1 MGGVYKQSWWAL
13 RNPWYCQKLVKTK
26 WRSKLFKSLWFVFLM
41 EKILYS
47 LPSTHQSVSTSLR
60 LPTLTSLPL
69 SFLSFVCLHSFLS
82 FPFAHA
88 CPFFLSFLRLS
99 LRFCIRCSC
108 YRPSPCSVLP
118 FPSPLSIDPFL
129 IYLPISPLT
138 LSFLSTFY
146 PSSLPSIFVY
156 LLIQLWICFIC
167 SFREIKDP
175 KERKVKL
182 VYLARKATKDGRDLR
197 ERLDLMAHR

>member
-1 MGGVYKQSWWAL
+1 MKVKVI
-13 RNPWYCQKLVKTK
+13 QK
-26 WRSKLFKSLWFVFLM
+26 SMIFLFNGENSVF
-41 EKILYS
+41 
-47 LPSTHQSVSTSLR
+47 PPTHQSVSTSLR

-108 YRPSPCSVLP
+108 YRPSLPLFSPSVP
-118 FPSPLSIDPFL
+118 FSIDPFL

>member
-1 MGGVYKQSWWAL
+1 
-13 RNPWYCQKLVKTK
+13 
-26 WRSKLFKSLWFVFLM
+26 M

-47 LPSTHQSVSTSLR
+47 LPSTHQSVPTSLR
-60 LPTLTSLPL
+60 LPTRTSLPPSVVPFFCL
-69 SFLSFVCLHSFLS
+69 PTLFSFLSFR
-82 FPFAHA
+82 P
-88 CPFFLSFLRLS
+88 RL
-99 LRFCIRCSC
+99 
-108 YRPSPCSVLP
+108 SVLP
-118 FPSPLSIDPFL
+118 FLPPSLTPFLHPLFLLPPLPLFSPSVPFSIDPFL
-129 IYLPISPLT
+129 IYLSISPLT

>member
-13 RNPWYCQKLVKTK
+13 RNPWYSQKLVKTK

-47 LPSTHQSVSTSLR
+47 LPSTHQSVPTSLR

-88 CPFFLSFLRLS
+88 CPSSFPSSVSHSVSASAVPVTAPPPVQSFRSLLPCPLIRSLFIYPSLPLLSRSFL
-99 LRFCIRCSC
+99 
-108 YRPSPCSVLP
+108 
-118 FPSPLSIDPFL
+118 
-129 IYLPISPLT
+129 
-138 LSFLSTFY
+138 LST
-146 PSSLPSIFVY
+146 LPPFRRYS
-156 LLIQLWICFIC
+156 FIY
-167 SFREIKDP
+167 SFNYESALFAHLGKSRTQ
-175 KERKVKL
+175 R
-182 VYLARKATKDGRDLR
+182 R
-197 ERLDLMAHR
+197 ERWNWCNWRERRQRMDGI

>member
-1 MGGVYKQSWWAL
+1 MKVKVI
-13 RNPWYCQKLVKTK
+13 QK
-26 WRSKLFKSLWFVFLM
+26 SMICLFNGENSVFPPFHPPVRPH
-41 EKILYS
+41 
-47 LPSTHQSVSTSLR
+47 LPPSPHPYFPPSVVPFFC
-60 LPTLTSLPL
+60 LPTLF
-69 SFLSFVCLHSFLS
+69 SFLSFRPRLS
-82 FPFAHA
+82 
-88 CPFFLSFLRLS
+88 FFLSFLRLS

-156 LLIQLWICFIC
+156 LLIQL
-167 SFREIKDP
+167 
-175 KERKVKL
+175 
-182 VYLARKATKDGRDLR
+182 
-197 ERLDLMAHR
+197 

>member
-13 RNPWYCQKLVKTK
+13 RNPWYSQKLVKTK

-47 LPSTHQSVSTSLR
+47 LPSTHRSVPTSLR

-118 FPSPLSIDPFL
+118 FPSPCPLIRSLFIYPSLPLLSR
-129 IYLPISPLT
+129 
-138 LSFLSTFY
+138 SFLLST
-146 PSSLPSIFVY
+146 LPPFRRYS
-156 LLIQLWICFIC
+156 FIY
-167 SFREIKDP
+167 SFNYESALFAHLGKSRTQ
-175 KERKVKL
+175 R
-182 VYLARKATKDGRDLR
+182 R
-197 ERLDLMAHR
+197 ERWNWCNWRERRQRMDGI

>member
-13 RNPWYCQKLVKTK
+13 RNPWYSQKLVKTK

-47 LPSTHQSVSTSLR
+47 LPSTHQSVPTSLR

-108 YRPSPCSVLP
+108 YRPSLPLFSPSVP
-118 FPSPLSIDPFL
+118 FSIDPFL
-129 IYLPISPLT
+129 IYLSISPLT